1 LAKIPFVE
9 EAECTGCELCTQIA
23 PGVFEMNEEGISKV
37 KDPQGGTEEE
47 IQEAIDSCPAECIK
61 WKE

>member
-1 LAKIPFVE
+1 MAKIPIVDE
-9 EAECTGCELCTQIA
+9 STCTGCELCTQIA
-23 PGVFEMNEEGISKV
+23 PGVFEMNDEGLAKV
-37 KDPQGGTEEE
+37 KDPNGGTEEE